1 MRKPLSRRDIEL
13 LSQYGAAS
21 HSWKP
26 VGPLPAGMDALSALP
41 LAEAIAYLQKAK
53 RVELQK
59 LAKEAGTK
67 VWTFVSIVHAQTT
80 CT

>member
-1 MRKPLSRRDIEL
+1 MIQPLIPRAAHCCCCSWVQHSSRSI
-13 LSQYGAAS
+13 
-21 HSWKP
+21 
-26 VGPLPAGMDALSALP
+26 GPLPAGMDALRALP
-41 LAEAIAYLQKAK
+41 LAEATAHLQKTK

-67 VWTFVSIVHAQTT
+67 VWTLGSVVHAQQT